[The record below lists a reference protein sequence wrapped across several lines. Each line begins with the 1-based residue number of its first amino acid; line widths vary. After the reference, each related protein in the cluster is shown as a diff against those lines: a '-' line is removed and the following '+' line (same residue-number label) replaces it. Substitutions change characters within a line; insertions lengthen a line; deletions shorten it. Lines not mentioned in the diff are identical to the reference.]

1 MEEEARHAHPSTKMI
16 QKLTGHTGTVTSIDV
31 SMDKSQFYS
40 GSTDG
45 TVKVWSWEGGNFD
58 NKVTVNAGGPWSA
71 SSSSTVARA
80 GTTGRRR
87 IASACQRRDGEEDCQ
102 TTRTRGQR
110 ERGRRRTG

>member
-1 MEEEARHAHPSTKMI
+1 MI

-58 NKVTVNAGGPWSA
+58 NKVTVNAGGPVECVLVFYPWLF
-71 SSSSTVARA
+71 A
-80 GTTGRRR
+80 GTTGTTSNRK
-87 IASACQRRDGEEDCQ
+87 CVHQRRDGEEDCQ
-102 TTRTRGQR
+102 TTRTRGGQR